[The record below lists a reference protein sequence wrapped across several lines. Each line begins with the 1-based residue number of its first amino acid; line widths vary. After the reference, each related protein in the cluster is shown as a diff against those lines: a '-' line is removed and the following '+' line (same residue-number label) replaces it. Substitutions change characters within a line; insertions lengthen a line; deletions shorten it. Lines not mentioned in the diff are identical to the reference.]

1 MTTSASLSPAPAG
14 GSDTRARP
22 DVWKAV
28 LVGLV
33 AGLLSGLF
41 GVGGGILI
49 VPGLVLV
56 LGLQQRLAHGT
67 SLAAIIPIASSGL
80 IGYAVAGEVDWPA
93 VVCLAVG
100 AAGAGAGIGTQML
113 HRLPQRVL
121 ALSFA
126 VLLLATAARLLW
138 ETGDGVA
145 RPHMD
150 LVLVVEL
157 LVLGVLSGVLAGLT
171 GVGGGTIMVPAMVV
185 LWGFPTVLAKGVSL
199 GAMIPTALV
208 GSAKNRHN
216 GHLDLRTACAVGIAG
231 MGSSYAGSQ
240 LSLGLEATTSNRLF
254 AALLAA
260 VALKTVW
267 DNRRPRAGDD
277 IPPGSSGQAPAP
289 AALAP

>member
-1 MTTSASLSPAPAG
+1 
-14 GSDTRARP
+14 
-22 DVWKAV
+22 
-28 LVGLV
+28 
-33 AGLLSGLF
+33 
-41 GVGGGILI
+41 
-49 VPGLVLV
+49 VLV

-100 AAGAGAGIGTQML
+100 AAGAGAGIGTHML

-138 ETGDGVA
+138 ETGDGGG
-145 RPHMD
+145 RPHID
-150 LVLVVEL
+150 LLLVIQL

-208 GSAKNRHN
+208 GSARNKRN
-216 GHLDLRTACAVGIAG
+216 GHLDMRTACAVGIAG

-240 LSLGLEATTSNRLF
+240 LSLGLAATTSNRLF
-254 AALLAA
+254 AGLLTA
-260 VALKTVW
+260 VALKTIW
-267 DNRRPRAGDD
+267 DNRRPHAGDD
-277 IPPGSSGQAPAP
+277 DAPASSDLTPTPP
-289 AALAP
+289 ALEP